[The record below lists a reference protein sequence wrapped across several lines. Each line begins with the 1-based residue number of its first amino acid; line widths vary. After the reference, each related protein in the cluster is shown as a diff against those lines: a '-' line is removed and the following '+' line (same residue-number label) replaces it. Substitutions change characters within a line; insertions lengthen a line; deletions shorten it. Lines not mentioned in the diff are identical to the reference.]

1 MPASRSSSSSI
12 SNDNTNNQDGDDSQ
26 VLLELMSPD
35 GYYRY
40 LGVTKPSSMSTAA
53 DITSSAAS
61 SSTSTSTSTSTSS
74 GAGGTAEK
82 DAVSKEQKEFLDA
95 VKKSYRKLSL
105 KHHPDKS
112 GGHVDTFRLLN
123 RAQRVLLDTN
133 LRKQYDLL
141 GIDLDDD
148 ESLDQNNNSSSS
160 SNGGDENATNDSAEK
175 DEKDHRGSASQGVL
189 QEIASNVLAV
199 ILQLGVRTSTLHV
212 GWP

>member
-12 SNDNTNNQDGDDSQ
+12 SNDNTNNNDGDDSQ

-61 SSTSTSTSTSTSS
+61 SSKSTSTSTSS
-74 GAGGTAEK
+74 GGGGGTAEK

>member
-12 SNDNTNNQDGDDSQ
+12 SNDNTNNHDGDDSQ

-61 SSTSTSTSTSTSS
+61 SSTSTKSS

-160 SNGGDENATNDSAEK
+160 SSNGGDENATNDSAEK

>member
-12 SNDNTNNQDGDDSQ
+12 SNDNTNNNDGDDSQ

-61 SSTSTSTSTSTSS
+61 SSTSTKSS

-160 SNGGDENATNDSAEK
+160 SSNGGDENATNDSAEK

>member
-12 SNDNTNNQDGDDSQ
+12 SNDNTNNNDGDDSQ

-40 LGVTKPSSMSTAA
+40 LGVTKPSSVSNAA

-61 SSTSTSTSTSTSS
+61 SSTSTSSS
-74 GAGGTAEK
+74 GGGVGGTTEK

-160 SNGGDENATNDSAEK
+160 SSNGGDENATNDSAEK

>member
-12 SNDNTNNQDGDDSQ
+12 SNDNTNNNDGDDSQ

-61 SSTSTSTSTSTSS
+61 SSTSTKSS

-148 ESLDQNNNSSSS
+148 ESLDQNNSSSS